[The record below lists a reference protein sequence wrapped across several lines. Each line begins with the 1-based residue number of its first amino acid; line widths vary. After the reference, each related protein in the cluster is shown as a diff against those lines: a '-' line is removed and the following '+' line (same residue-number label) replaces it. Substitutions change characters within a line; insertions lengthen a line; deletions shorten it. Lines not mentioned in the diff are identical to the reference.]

1 MKFRLVVDMSNAAFD
16 SAYSR
21 DHADEI
27 ARILRR
33 CAKEIENTQ
42 EVPEAYASIF
52 DINGNYVGRYAQRKR

>member
-1 MKFRLVVDMSNAAFD
+1 MKFRLVVDMSNAAFGATPLD
-16 SAYSR
+16 A
-21 DHADEI
+21 ADEI

-42 EVPEAYASIF
+42 EVPEAYASLF